1 MDGRGDMGDA
11 SRDEEVLYLYLYQVP
26 YHHAMR
32 LNGRVMVCD
41 RRGDGADEDED
52 VSDL

>member
-1 MDGRGDMGDA
+1 MDGGTWEMQAGMR
-11 SRDEEVLYLYLYQVP
+11 RFYIYILYQVP

-41 RRGDGADEDED
+41 RRGDGADEDD
-52 VSDL
+52 